1 MQFKFAE
8 FITDPFVLMFI
19 SVVTGLLLGE
29 IKFGRFNLGSSG
41 GLFTGLGI
49 GWFIQ
54 KTYAIPYASA
64 GDAAPKYAQT
74 ILKGG
79 VVPKDFF
86 TFTLLLFV
94 TAVGLL
100 AAKDVGRVVKKY
112 GGKFIFLGFLVTFS
126 GALAT
131 YIMTKVSP
139 GQDPF
144 AISGVYT
151 GALTSSPG
159 LAAAIEGVSKYGKE
173 AEAAVGYGHAVG
185 YAPGVLIVIIAMQFF
200 PMIFGINLDK
210 EKAKY
215 LEEMGNQKE
224 EKTDSNIKEVSLDIV
239 AFFFAAIV
247 GYFIGSIQIYLGPQ
261 LKYFSLG
268 STGGVLIAAL
278 VFGHI
283 GQIGPLHFRMNS
295 KILGAIREVS
305 LCLFLAIVGLRYGYE
320 TIISLTGTGAYLAL
334 VSFVCGIVALL
345 IGFFVGRYVFKLNWI
360 ILSGALCGGMTSTPG
375 LGAAI
380 DAAKSDDVAAGYG
393 ATYPFALIGM
403 VLFTILLHKIV

>member
-49 GWFIQ
+49 GWFIH

-112 GGKFIFLGFLVTFS
+112 GGKFIFLGFLVTFA
-126 GALAT
+126 GAVAT
-131 YIMTKVSP
+131 YLMTKVSP

-144 AISGVYT
+144 AVSGVYT

-247 GYFIGSIQIYLGPQ
+247 GYFIGSIEIYLGPQ

-320 TIISLTGTGAYLAL
+320 TVISLTGTGAYLAL
-334 VSFVCGIVALL
+334 VSFVCGTVALL
-345 IGFFVGRYVFKLNWI
+345 IGFAVGRYVFKLNWI